1 MAGRADIKAGGA
13 FIELFVKGQ
22 SKALGALSSVAGGL
36 KTVAVAGVAA
46 GAALGGAT
54 LGVFSAATKQ
64 FIDAGSA
71 LKDMSDRTGV
81 SVKHLSELQHAA
93 EQSGASLEDVELAL
107 KNMARKGLKAADF
120 DKVAA
125 EIAAI
130 EDPSERAK
138 KAIEVF
144 GKSGTKLL
152 PMIKDLA
159 ALRKEANDMG
169 FTMSGRAAE
178 AAERLGDKFGNLW
191 KTVKFGMI
199 ALGEALAPALEFAIG
214 HIQEF
219 ATKSLKW
226 MQLMAVD
233 WRLGAQIA
241 TTGLRLGM
249 LEGIAA
255 LSDAVGGAVGNF
267 VATIGT
273 QLLEG
278 DFTEVWSTMLAGLG
292 DLWAGFSE
300 GLVAVFTTSMRA
312 VSTLFDSVMIQISE
326 GILENAERLNV
337 LLGIM
342 STLVPGSQI
351 PARIA
356 LEELFKAGQRKKT
369 KPGEPPSTETDTGAA
384 FRERLD
390 QLDRDAQARTGAAG
404 KAFRDRIGG
413 GPKANRAAID
423 AAQAELD
430 RLRKEAEAKRKEM
443 EAGMP
448 GAGAGGEGEMPG
460 LGGAGGRSLVTFSA
474 NALAQQVGG
483 GGPMEKIAKLSADQY
498 AELKE
503 LRKTAYQTLMA
514 IRRGDAMI

>member
-1 MAGRADIKAGGA
+1 MPGKADIRAGGA

-54 LGVFSAATKQ
+54 LGVFAAATKQ

-81 SVKHLSELQHAA
+81 SVKNLSELQHAA

-138 KAIEVF
+138 KAIETF

-178 AAERLGDKFGNLW
+178 AAERLGDKFANLW
-191 KTVKFGMI
+191 KTVKFGLI
-199 ALGEALAPALEFAIG
+199 ALGEALAPALEVAIG

-226 MQLMAVD
+226 IQLMAVD

-356 LEELFKAGQRKKT
+356 LEELFNAGKRKKT
-369 KPGEPPSTETDTGAA
+369 KPGEPPSTETDMGAA
-384 FRERLD
+384 LRERLD

-404 KAFRDRIGG
+404 RAFKERIGG
-413 GPKANRAAID
+413 GPKANREAID
-423 AAQAELD
+423 ATQAELD
-430 RLRKEAEAKRKEM
+430 RLRKEAEAKRAAM
-443 EAGMP
+443 EAEAKGK
-448 GAGAGGEGEMPG
+448 AGA
-460 LGGAGGRSLVTFSA
+460 LGGPEGAEGAMGGRSRSFGTFNA
-474 NALAQQVGG
+474 NALAQQAGA
-483 GGPMEKIAKLSADQY
+483 PSWIDIAKSNREMVAL
-498 AELKE
+498 
-503 LRKTAYQTLMA
+503 LREMVNLDK
-514 IRRGDAMI
+514 RRFKAGLGLLE